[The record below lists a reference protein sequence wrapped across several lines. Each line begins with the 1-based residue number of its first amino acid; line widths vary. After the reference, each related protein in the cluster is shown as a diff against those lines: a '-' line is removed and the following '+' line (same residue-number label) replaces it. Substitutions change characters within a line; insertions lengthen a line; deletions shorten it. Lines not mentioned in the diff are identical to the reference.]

1 MNRVKTVKSKDFS
14 VIDNKIFRNAS
25 LSLKAKGLLCT
36 MLSFADYWDLSIS
49 RLSRFCKCG
58 KTQIKTALD
67 EIVKEGYLVKDKQIR
82 DENGKFA
89 GYEWILVDEPFS
101 FDSSKSNE
109 NATKMCDLPRRKI
122 RDGKSV
128 TENRTQIN
136 INQQVSTNKYQSSIT
151 MILMTSFKNQM
162 NDSKFS

>member
-1 MNRVKTVKSKDFS
+1 LNRVRTVKSKDFS

-36 MLSFADYWDLSIS
+36 MLSFADVWELHIS
-49 RLSRFCKCG
+49 GLSRYCCTG

-67 EIVKEGYLVKDKQIR
+67 EIIKAGYLIKKGQIR
-82 DENGKFA
+82 HKGKFA
-89 GYEWILVDEPFS
+89 GYEWILVDDP
-101 FDSSKSNE
+101 DSSKSNE
-109 NATKMCDLPRRKI
+109 NATKIDDLPTRKNGS
-122 RDGKSV
+122 GK
-128 TENRTQIN
+128 TEAENRTQIN

>member
-1 MNRVKTVKSKDFS
+1 MNRVRTVKAKDFS
-14 VIDNKIFRNAS
+14 VIDNKIFRNTA

-36 MLSFADYWDLSIS
+36 MLSFAGSWNLSIS

-67 EIVKEGYLVKDKQIR
+67 EIVKAGYLIKKGQIR
-82 DENGKFA
+82 HKGKFA
-89 GYEWILVDEPFS
+89 GYEWILVDDP
-101 FDSSKSNE
+101 DSSKSNE

-122 RDGKSV
+122 RDGKSA

-136 INQQVSTNKYQSSIT
+136 INQQVSTNKYQSSIM